1 MRLVLHVQALLGPSD
16 GGGALGVAYTLLEQ
30 HKQLLEG
37 TAERVAMAGMPGKAG
52 AGGGEGGRGSMA
64 EAGSGVGGVGPGHAF
79 LEGVLAD
86 PANRTLGQ
94 LGSVAAA
101 VAELR
106 GRLERVAAARVCEH
120 LGALTAEGRERL
132 REMREMLGGQGLG
145 VEGGGAA
152 AASAAA
158 AAAGNQA
165 AEGGAGVGTGGA
177 AAGAGGK
184 GSWPQLRDPGL
195 QAALDAHAGHVASTC
210 DAVQAFVT
218 QNRLLQEGGAAAS
231 EQLRLERS
239 VLGAFWMAPEQLD
252 KDVQGLRERL
262 AALLASVGPVG

>member
-1 MRLVLHVQALLGPSD
+1 MVLYVQALLGPSD

-52 AGGGEGGRGSMA
+52 AGGGEGGRGATA
-64 EAGSGVGGVGPGHAF
+64 EAGSGGGGGGAGHAF

-101 VAELR
+101 VAGLR

-132 REMREMLGGQGLG
+132 REMRELLGGQGLG

-152 AASAAA
+152 TASAA
-158 AAAGNQA
+158 AAAGNQV
-165 AEGGAGVGTGGA
+165 AEAGGGAGTGGA
-177 AAGAGGK
+177 AG

-210 DAVQAFVT
+210 EAVQAFVT

-231 EQLRLERS
+231 EQMRLERS